1 MAIFSAA
8 QPCLHAQKVGSA
20 SLPLLLSQ
28 FHSTQDLEAK
38 ERILNEI
45 TTNFPDSGSALLQLA
60 KTTTDI
66 DTKWMAIRGIGTLKY
81 KRATPFLLK
90 SLLSEYPYVRANS
103 ARALGD
109 MKANSA
115 KQPLIKLLRGE
126 QDGGV
131 IEQTSLA
138 LQMMGAKEAVPV
150 LKSKA
155 SHPSSQTRMWIF
167 QAIGVLGSK
176 DDVPFLAEHLHG
188 ENSIVSMSAAQAI
201 ETIMGV
207 DFGFPKR
214 DGPFS
219 PEDGVKNARLWWAS
233 HKSSWGLP

>member
-1 MAIFSAA
+1 
-8 QPCLHAQKVGSA
+8 
-20 SLPLLLSQ
+20 
-28 FHSTQDLEAK
+28 
-38 ERILNEI
+38 
-45 TTNFPDSGSALLQLA
+45 
-60 KTTTDI
+60 
-66 DTKWMAIRGIGTLKY
+66 
-81 KRATPFLLK
+81 
-90 SLLSEYPYVRANS
+90 
-103 ARALGD
+103 
-109 MKANSA
+109 
-115 KQPLIKLLRGE
+115 
-126 QDGGV
+126 
-131 IEQTSLA
+131 
-138 LQMMGAKEAVPV
+138 MMGAKEAVPV